1 MSAIR
6 LPAVAGTFYPVD
18 NVELSSSVDAMLQAR
33 EGQDPCPKVIIAPH
47 AGHVYSGL
55 IAAAAYCRLKNADL
69 PITRVVLLGP
79 SHRVGFKGVA
89 ATSCTAYKTPLGEI
103 PIDSAAVQTILQLPG
118 IGFLDEAHTHEH
130 SLEVHLPFLQR
141 VLGSFSL
148 VPLVVG
154 DATVEEVASVINALW
169 GGPETLLVISSDL
182 SHFHP
187 YTEAQEIDARTSAK
201 ILALES
207 DLVGEQACG
216 ARPINGLLHVLK
228 NKGLKVEQLEV
239 RNSGDTAGDKSRV
252 VGYGA
257 YIVMEGAVRDQTEIE
272 QQTRARAKAETGS
285 DISTAQLSLA
295 WRQRLLQVAREA
307 VLHPFD
313 HNESYHIDL
322 SRYPSVF
329 RQERASFVTL
339 NINKKL
345 RGCIGSLVA
354 HRPLITDV
362 AHNAQAAAFKDHR
375 FKPLTLEEF
384 HNVDFH
390 ISVLSVPEVLQLGS
404 REELVAKL
412 RPGVDGLIIEHDGK
426 RATYLPSVWEQINDA
441 DTFVS
446 ELRRKAGLNASG
458 WHADTIVHRYTTE
471 EFC

>member
-18 NVELSSSVDAMLQAR
+18 DIELSSSVDAMLQVRASD
-33 EGQDPCPKVIIAPH
+33 DPCPKAIIAPH
-47 AGHVYSGL
+47 AGHVYSGP
-55 IAAAAYCRLKNADL
+55 IAARAYSRLRNAEL

-103 PIDSAAVQTILQLPG
+103 PIDSAAVHKILQLPG
-118 IGFLDEAHTHEH
+118 TGFLDEAHTHEH

-141 VLGSFSL
+141 VLDSFSL

-154 DATVEEVASVINALW
+154 DATVEEVAGVINALW

-187 YTEAQEIDARTSAK
+187 YAKAQEIDARTSRK

-207 DLVGEQACG
+207 NLVGEEACG

-239 RNSGDTAGDKSRV
+239 GNSGDTAGDKDRV

-257 YIVMEGAVRDQTEIE
+257 YVVMERKVLEQAGTE
-272 QQTRARAKAETGS
+272 KAMAGTESNASTG
-285 DISTAQLSLA
+285 QFSLA

-307 VLHPFD
+307 VLRPFEN
-313 HNESYHIDL
+313 NESFSIDL
-322 SRYPSVF
+322 SKYPRVF

-339 NINKKL
+339 NINQRL

-354 HRPLITDV
+354 HRPLVTDV
-362 AHNAQAAAFKDHR
+362 AHNSQAAAFKDPR
-375 FKPLTLEEF
+375 FKPLTFEEF
-384 HNVDFH
+384 QTVDFH
-390 ISVLSVPEVLQLGS
+390 ISILSVPEILPSSS

-412 RPGVDGLIIEHDGK
+412 RPGIDGLIIEYNGK
-426 RATYLPSVWEQINDA
+426 RATYLPSVWGQLTDA
-441 DTFVS
+441 ETFIS
-446 ELRRKAGLNASG
+446 ELCRKAGLKASG

>member
-1 MSAIR
+1 MSAVR
-6 LPAVAGTFYPVD
+6 LPAVAGTFYPID
-18 NVELSSSVDAMLQAR
+18 HVELSSSVDAMLQAR
-33 EGQDPCPKVIIAPH
+33 ESQDPCPKAIIAPH

-55 IAAAAYCRLKNADL
+55 IAASAYSRLKNANP
-69 PITRVVLLGP
+69 PITRVILLGP

-89 ATSCTAYKTPLGEI
+89 ASSCTAFETPLGEI
-103 PIDSAAVQTILQLPG
+103 PIDSAAVQTILRLPG
-118 IGFLDEAHTHEH
+118 TGFLDEAHTHEH

-141 VLGSFSL
+141 VLGPFSL

-169 GGPETLLVISSDL
+169 GGTETLLVISSDL

-187 YTEAQEIDARTSAK
+187 YAKAQEIDARTSAK

-207 DLVGEQACG
+207 NLVGEDACG

-239 RNSGDTAGDKSRV
+239 RNSGDTAGDKNRV

-257 YIVMEGAVRDQTEIE
+257 YVVMEQTV
-272 QQTRARAKAETGS
+272 TDGTSTDKAINKS
-285 DISTAQLSLA
+285 QSHRSTEQLSLA

-307 VLHPFD
+307 VLHPFG
-313 HNESYHIDL
+313 NKENYHIDL
-322 SRYPSVF
+322 SKYPPLL

-339 NINKKL
+339 NINQKL
-345 RGCIGSLVA
+345 RGCIGSLTA
-354 HRPLITDV
+354 QRPLITDV
-362 AHNAQAAAFKDHR
+362 AHNAQAAAFKDPR

-384 HNVDFH
+384 QDVDFH
-390 ISVLSVPEVLQLGS
+390 ISVLSVAEELRLSS
-404 REELVAKL
+404 REELLAKL
-412 RPGVDGLIIEHDGK
+412 RPGIDGLIIEYNGK
-426 RATYLPSVWEQINDA
+426 KATYLPSVWEQINDA
-441 DTFVS
+441 DTFIS